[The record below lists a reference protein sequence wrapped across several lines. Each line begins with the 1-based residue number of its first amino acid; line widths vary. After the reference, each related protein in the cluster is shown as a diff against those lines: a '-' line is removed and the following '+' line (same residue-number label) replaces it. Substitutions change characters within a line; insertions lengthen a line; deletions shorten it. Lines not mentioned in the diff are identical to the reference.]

1 MAAKLPQSCEQD
13 RMRRTISKLILPL
26 ILPGLLLL
34 IWQLSACQVQNAAIL
49 PTIDRVVENFIHAT
63 DNFIGLGSIP
73 RNIGVSLIRVLCGY
87 TAGMLIAVP
96 LGVLMGYS
104 RTIQQLFETFTNI
117 FKPIPPLAWQ
127 PLALAIFGVSSIASL
142 LNMPFGQQYVFWGN
156 FKIGMVFL
164 IGLGSFF
171 PILASVMFGVQNVRQ
186 TLIDSAR
193 VLGATEKDIFLK
205 ILIPAAAP
213 SIINGLRVGLAIG
226 WACLVGAEMLP
237 GSLAG
242 VGYLITH
249 AYELA
254 RTDLVITGMIC
265 IGFVGAFMDSVFRF
279 IANRYFTWESKTR

>member
-1 MAAKLPQSCEQD
+1 M
-13 RMRRTISKLILPL
+13 
-26 ILPGLLLL
+26 
-34 IWQLSACQVQNAAIL
+34 
-49 PTIDRVVENFIHAT
+49 ENFINAS

-73 RNIGVSLIRVLCGY
+73 RNVGVSLIRVLSGY
-87 TAGMLIAVP
+87 TAGVLIAVP

-104 RTIQQLFETFTNI
+104 KTVQIIFETFINI

-142 LNMPFGQQYVFWGN
+142 LNMPFGPNYVFWGN
-156 FKIGMVFL
+156 FKIAMVFL
-164 IGLGSFF
+164 IGMGSFF
-171 PILASVMFGVQNVRQ
+171 PIVASVMFGVQNVRQ

-193 VLGATEKDIFLK
+193 VLGASEKDIFFKVLM
-205 ILIPAAAP
+205 PAAAP
-213 SIINGLRVGLAIG
+213 NIINGMRMGLAIG

-265 IGFVGAFMDSVFRF
+265 IGLVGALLDSIFRI
-279 IANRYFTWESKTR
+279 IANKYFSWESKTR

>member
-1 MAAKLPQSCEQD
+1 MHKRFIAFIMPFIIPA
-13 RMRRTISKLILPL
+13 
-26 ILPGLLLL
+26 LLL
-34 IWQLSACQVQNAAIL
+34 IFWQYAAYQVQNVAVL
-49 PTIDRVVENFIHAT
+49 PPVGRVLENFLHAT
-63 DNFIGLGSIP
+63 DDFIGLGSIP
-73 RNIGVSLIRVLCGY
+73 RNIGVSLIRVLSGY
-87 TAGMLIAVP
+87 TAGVLIAVP

-104 RTIQQLFETFTNI
+104 KTIQRLFETFISI

-127 PLALAIFGVSSIASL
+127 PLALAIFGVSSIATVF
-142 LNMPFGQQYVFWGN
+142 NMPFGQQYVFWGN
-156 FKIGMVFL
+156 FKIAMIFMIGM
-164 IGLGSFF
+164 GSFF
-171 PILASVMFGVQNVRQ
+171 PVIASVMFGVQNVRQ

-193 VLGATEKDIFLK
+193 VLGASEKDIFFK

-213 SIINGLRVGLAIG
+213 NIINGLRMGLAIG

-265 IGFVGAFMDSVFRF
+265 IGVVGALLDSIFR
-279 IANRYFTWESKTR
+279 IIGNRYFSWESKTR